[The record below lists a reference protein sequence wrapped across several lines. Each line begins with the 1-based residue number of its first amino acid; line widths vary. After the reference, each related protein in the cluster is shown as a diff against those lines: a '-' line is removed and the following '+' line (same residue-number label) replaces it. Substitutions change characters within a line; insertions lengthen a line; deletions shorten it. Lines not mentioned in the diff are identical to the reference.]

1 MHLIQACHSQKR
13 PNLLTQAQHDYPQ
26 VTAFSRPLQFVISA
40 TPQADKPATPPSGYT
55 RGLFESGV
63 SVSRLV
69 SWHFRGP
76 FMFRHGRLLHA
87 CKTKSKDLHS
97 TYPYRHQVKQWRVYL
112 PLDYTGVSPCVPTY
126 PLESIMC
133 RSTMIKHKT
142 LLRFHVHTDIYIF
155 ESGFMASSLLITAT
169 RLGPSFLKST
179 NTHSSK

>member
-1 MHLIQACHSQKR
+1 M
-13 PNLLTQAQHDYPQ
+13 
-26 VTAFSRPLQFVISA
+26 
-40 TPQADKPATPPSGYT
+40 
-55 RGLFESGV
+55 
-63 SVSRLV
+63 
-69 SWHFRGP
+69 P
-76 FMFRHGRLLHA
+76 FMFRHGRHLHA